1 MTYYIPQ
8 DYIEHYVV
16 PFSDSDG
23 NEWKVS
29 IQEPWYEGETVTLVG
44 AAIPVEWMGRGDE
57 DQTEVV
63 LGSTGNLRL
72 VVTEETETYFQKGAL
87 LPTYIND
94 RRVQVFMMY
103 GGQWVLFWQGF
114 IVPESFS
121 QDWDAAPR
129 EVELPIASVV
139 AAMEYFT
146 MPMKNDVCYAYFAEQ
161 TNIAGLLRAIFAW
174 SGCEVLNIVTNK
186 PIYEDFNGQTS
197 GNVPRH
203 WTEGVVSANFF
214 YDNSNGQL
222 RPKTF
227 KDVLETIAYPYGKVQ
242 DYAYYV
248 IFAMRWKDD
257 ADSSAR
263 FQSMAVWHSYQGGT
277 YATGNRF
284 SENVFIP
291 KVSLEEK
298 IITEGTDN
306 KVSIV
311 QPPASV
317 QFSAEPEE
325 STEIFELSEKYIKP
339 SLPIGET
346 LAGLPIEEREIKID
360 DNSSLLRDL
369 YAIHKNYVN
378 MEFGED
384 WDFVNEQAE
393 QQANWPFCRVVETK
407 GDDNTKRFTT
417 TTPVKLGFCFNIN
430 STDGAALS
438 AKTSFTIPNGVRSRY
453 GANLIKISVKPYM
466 IEQKDPKA
474 GNSES
479 IFEYNTG
486 LFAQVQDLTAGKWLV
501 RDPDN
506 NKWQW
511 QNTEGETDI
520 IFWAKDNGEW
530 VLWFNEYRDSGDT
543 SLHKLRITIG
553 CVTNKVLSGNTWGRM
568 YCTFKMEYVANDLM
582 DKVNDSTYTIP
593 SSAVLAAFAKGIKT
607 SATVENPGG
616 SDNLRIE
623 LKTQIGNRNIIIN
636 GSITLPT
643 NSFCDAT
650 KYIDMGEREKI
661 EIEAAKSERLYYG
674 YYYWLATQYAI
685 VTDGSKVY
693 IPVAVGMNPRMNS
706 IRLTLVSTNVTSQA
720 TS

>member
-1 MTYYIPQ
+1 MTYYKPK

-16 PFSDSDG
+16 PFSDTDG

-29 IQEPWYEGETVTLVG
+29 IQEPRYEGETVTLVG
-44 AAIPVEWMGRGDE
+44 AATPVEWMGRGDE

-103 GGQWVLFWQGF
+103 SGQWILFWQGF

-146 MPMKNDVCYAYFAEQ
+146 MPLKNDACYAYFEEQ

-214 YDNSNGQL
+214 YENDNGQL

-257 ADSSAR
+257 AGSTVR
-263 FQSMAVWHSYQGGT
+263 FQSMAVWDSYQDGT

-291 KVSLEEK
+291 KVSLEE

-346 LAGLPIEEREIKID
+346 LDGLPIEQRRPA
-360 DNSSLLRDL
+360 SGVHRAL

-384 WDFVNEQAE
+384 WTFVNEQAG

-407 GDDNTKRFTT
+407 GDNSTKRFTT

-430 STDGAALS
+430 STDGTFRR
-438 AKTSFTIPNGVRSRY
+438 AKISFTIPNGVRTRQ

-466 IEQKDPKA
+466 IEKMDPTPRE
-474 GNSES
+474 GS
-479 IFEYNTG
+479 TTLG
-486 LFAQVQDLTAGKWLV
+486 AQIRDLTTGKWLV
-501 RDPDN
+501 WNTREE
-506 NKWQW
+506 KWQW
-511 QNTEGETDI
+511 QNTEEATGIVAWKNE
-520 IFWAKDNGEW
+520 NGEW
-530 VLWFNEYRDSGDT
+530 VLWFNESRDSGDT

-553 CVTNKVLSGNTWGRM
+553 CVTSEKLDGNTWGRM
-568 YCTFKMEYVANDLM
+568 YCTFKMEYVANDFM
-582 DKVNDSTYTIP
+582 EKVDEDTYTFP
-593 SSAVLAAFAKGIKT
+593 SGAVLAAFAKGIKT
-607 SATVENPGG
+607 SAIVETPGG

-623 LKTQIGNRNIIIN
+623 LKTQCGNRNIIIN

-674 YYYWLATQYAI
+674 HYYWLATQYAI
-685 VTDGSKVY
+685 VTSGNKVY
-693 IPVAVGMNPRMNS
+693 IPVAVGMNPRMNTL
-706 IRLTLVSTNVTSQA
+706 RLTLVSTNVEP
-720 TS
+720 